1 MFSRIALILLL
12 VAAAKAQG
20 ATEAQGALI
29 KGSVILN
36 GEGGQGVANVLITDS
51 AHTGGPWATGN
62 DGGFTLDYPNRAPG
76 ERVRLGVIKDG
87 YVVVNWVQLDL
98 ALPKDPNAYP
108 LQIIVCKEADRE
120 EMALRFYQLKGAEA
134 VEKTYQQKLKAL
146 EEENKFDAATIA
158 KLQEERDQA
167 KAGAEKAAAELAKNQ
182 PDQGS
187 EMYQEA
193 VRLYLDGKIDAAIA
207 LLDDD
212 KLRRSAEQAEKTL
225 TDAIQGWR
233 LKANLF
239 TLKFRFEEAE
249 KAYETALH
257 YINRETNPRLWA
269 ETEVDVGI
277 THRELGI
284 RVEGKAGNEHLADAI
299 TAYRSALEVYTR
311 EQLPQNWAATQNNLG
326 AALWDQAAR
335 TEGPQGAELLAQAV
349 SAFRSALEVRTREQL
364 PQDWAMTQ
372 NNLAIALW
380 DQAARTEG
388 PQGAELLAQA
398 VSAFRSAL
406 EVYTREQLPQDWA
419 TAQNNLGNALSA
431 QAARTE
437 GPKGAELLAQA
448 VNAFRSALEVRTREQ
463 LPQYWAMTQN
473 NLAIALWAQ
482 AARTE
487 GPQGA
492 ELLAQA
498 VSAFRSA
505 LEVYTR
511 EQLPQDWA
519 TAQNNLGNAQYTV
532 VALGSAPDRND
543 DMERLMGSEK
553 KETRWG
559 ARSYS
564 NYSTTAQKHGVS
576 EGLR

>member
-1 MFSRIALILLL
+1 MRHH
-12 VAAAKAQG
+12 VKK
-20 ATEAQGALI
+20 E
-29 KGSVILN
+29 
-36 GEGGQGVANVLITDS
+36 
-51 AHTGGPWATGN
+51 
-62 DGGFTLDYPNRAPG
+62 
-76 ERVRLGVIKDG
+76 G
-87 YVVVNWVQLDL
+87 YVVVNDVQLDL
-98 ALPKDPNAYP
+98 ALPADPDANP
-108 LQIIVCKEADRE
+108 LSIIICKEADRE
-120 EMALRFYQLKGAEA
+120 EMALRFYQLKGAQA
-134 VEKTYQQKLKAL
+134 VEITYQQKLKAL
-146 EEENKFDAATIA
+146 EEENKSDAATIA

-167 KAGAEKAAAELAKNQ
+167 KAGAEKSAAELAKNQ
-182 PDQGS
+182 PGQGS

-277 THRELGI
+277 THDELGI
-284 RVEGKAGNEHLADAI
+284 RVEAKAGNEHLAAAI

-311 EQLPQNWAATQNNLG
+311 EQLPQDWAMTQNNLG
-326 AALWDQAAR
+326 TALWDQAAR
-335 TEGPQGAELLAQAV
+335 TEGPKGAELLAQAV
-349 SAFRSALEVRTREQL
+349 SAYRSALEVRTREQL

-372 NNLAIALW
+372 NNLGIALW

-388 PQGAELLAQA
+388 PKGAELLAQA
-398 VSAFRSAL
+398 VSAYRSAL
-406 EVYTREQLPQDWA
+406 EVSTREQLPQDWA
-419 TAQNNLGNALSA
+419 TTQNNLGIALWA

-448 VNAFRSALEVRTREQ
+448 VSA
-463 LPQYWAMTQN
+463 Y
-473 NLAIALWAQ
+473 
-482 AARTE
+482 
-487 GPQGA
+487 
-492 ELLAQA
+492 
-498 VSAFRSA
+498 RSA

-519 TAQNNLGNAQYTV
+519 MTQNNLGTALWDQAARTEGPKGAELLAQAVSAYRSALEVHTREQLPQDWATTQNNLGIALSGPGGSDRGAKRRRASGPGGERLPKRLGSLHARAAAAGLGHDPEQPGYR
-532 VALGSAPDRND
+532 ALGTRRLGPRGQKAPSFWPR
-543 DMERLMGSEK
+543 R
-553 KETRWG
+553 
-559 ARSYS
+559 
-564 NYSTTAQKHGVS
+564 
-576 EGLR
+576 